1 MEIVG
6 TIISAQDE
14 PNKSGEGESFKV
26 RFRASN
32 GKDWGPFTL
41 FHDGLKEKA
50 TELKG
55 KVNSTKLTVEKPEGS
70 RFWDLKAVEA
80 ASPDEPQ
87 TPAYHNGRDDAIA
100 HAVAIKEIG
109 EDWRADKLADG
120 DTLVVA
126 YVNWLR
132 EQMQVAPKRPAI
144 LDHPS
149 APKHSEAPIYKD
161 KDGDDVSKAILSQID
176 ALKKMLGITDDDN
189 FTNAIRSRF
198 GDEAL
203 QIKDLSKNEAGDWI
217 TELQKEVK

>member
-6 TIISAQDE
+6 TIISAQNE
-14 PNKSGEGESFKV
+14 PNKSGEGESFKI

-55 KVNSTKLTVEKPEGS
+55 KVSSAKLTVEKPEGE

-80 ASPDEPQ
+80 IEP
-87 TPAYHNGRDDAIA
+87 TEATVAVTGRDDAIA
-100 HAVAIKEIG
+100 
-109 EDWRADKLADG
+109 
-120 DTLVVA
+120 T
-126 YVNWLR
+126 
-132 EQMQVAPKRPAI
+132 QVAVKTVAELWIAGKLTDTDVLVKGLRAELSKHLKVESPIPAGAGK
-144 LDHPS
+144 DKS
-149 APKHSEAPIYKD
+149 APKEAPTYKD
-161 KDGDDVSKAILSQID
+161 KDGDDVSKATQAQKE

-189 FTNAIRSRF
+189 FTNAIRGRF

-203 QIKDLSKNEAGDWI
+203 QIKDLTKNEAGDWI
-217 TELQKEVK
+217 TELQKDV